1 MARKRTAGRVITQDG
16 YAETGIYRRKL
27 TAAERKKH
35 GLKTPDDPTPA
46 ERKRNVK
53 EFARRAERSPT
64 NILDE
69 LAAWLLDGLRVEG
82 YIGEAAPTL
91 DAAIETTTA
100 GGPLL
105 VGAGADAIAY
115 ATLHPIERGTQAGD
129 AAEALE
135 ILRDIQA
142 AVAQGNA
149 GIAAVAGIRLG
160 KVVERLGVRPFE
172 SNARQARELEASRAR
187 GGKASAKLTSKEW
200 QVVALAMKKATAGR
214 GSQTAVAAA
223 DSVAKQ
229 LATGTLRGV
238 SGRRNLKPDT
248 IRRDWRKHLP

>member
-35 GLKTPDDPTPA
+35 GLKPPEDPTPA
-46 ERKRNVK
+46 ERERNVA
-53 EFARRAERSPT
+53 EFARRAKRSPT
-64 NILDE
+64 KILDD
-69 LAAWLLDGLRVEG
+69 LAEWLLDGLRVAG

-129 AAEALE
+129 AAEALHPVE
-135 ILRDIQA
+135 D
-142 AVAQGNA
+142 
-149 GIAAVAGIRLG
+149 RLG
-160 KVVERLGVRPFE
+160 
-172 SNARQARELEASRAR
+172 
-187 GGKASAKLTSKEW
+187 
-200 QVVALAMKKATAGR
+200 
-214 GSQTAVAAA
+214 
-223 DSVAKQ
+223 
-229 LATGTLRGV
+229 
-238 SGRRNLKPDT
+238 
-248 IRRDWRKHLP
+248 LPA